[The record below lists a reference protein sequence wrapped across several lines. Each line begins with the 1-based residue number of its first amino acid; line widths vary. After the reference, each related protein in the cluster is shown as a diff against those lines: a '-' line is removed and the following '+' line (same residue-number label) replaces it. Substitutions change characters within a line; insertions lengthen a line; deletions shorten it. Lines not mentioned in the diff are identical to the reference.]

1 VTAIDGAR
9 LKVAGVDL
17 GEVSTAEAVVLGMD
31 EDHTGVL
38 PGADTAGFGAFVV
51 WTPGPD
57 FAVDGAGDLQTVLL
71 ADLAAAA
78 RAAELGA
85 DDNVALPD
93 LCARTALLVALSPR

>member
-1 VTAIDGAR
+1 MAC
-9 LKVAGVDL
+9 VDF
-17 GEVSTAEAVVLGMD
+17 GQISAAQTVVLGMD
-31 EDHTGVL
+31 ENHTGVL

-57 FAVDGAGDLQTVLL
+57 LAIDGAGDLQTVLL

-78 RAAELGA
+78 SAAELGA